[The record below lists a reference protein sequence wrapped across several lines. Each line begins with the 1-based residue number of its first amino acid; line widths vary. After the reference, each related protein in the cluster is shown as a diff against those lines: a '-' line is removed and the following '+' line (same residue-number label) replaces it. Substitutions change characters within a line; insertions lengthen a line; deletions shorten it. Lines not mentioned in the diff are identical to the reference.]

1 MQSMIRPIAIGT
13 MLLAVAC
20 TPASPTQRPPTALPS
35 PTPFVFTKTKLAV
48 QVVQAS
54 GAASNATGSPRSSK
68 ILTVKVG
75 QSEPLASRDLSN
87 PDARVILSADGQW
100 QALWVISSA
109 GTGNDVQ
116 LSYGRIG
123 SAPTELTLQTE
134 FQGLPPVFSP
144 DSQYLS
150 YSIGS
155 LLNNT
160 WQLYVIDLRTGARK
174 VFDGKLGLDN
184 PPSKSAARGIPVIV
198 GWNPDGKRALLVA
211 YGLEGAVDPIFE
223 VDLSSAPFAPT
234 NEIVVPVPFPAIKFL
249 IPSEQGTASTAYF
262 FSDDHT
268 KLAYT
273 YADPTRTVPNYAS
286 PRQAQNTVGVLN
298 VADGSVSAIIPAP
311 ADEAITTVAWVGDNN
326 RLLYSSAKYSANP
339 SASPTQTWYSF
350 DVTTKQTQPGVNLE
364 RDSSEFVDS
373 VIICGETVYFGLN
386 KTSLDTSNSPVQE
399 SYLYTTTLTDLTK
412 RGPALIK
419 GSQGDSFTLLACIP

>member
-1 MQSMIRPIAIGT
+1 

-35 PTPFVFTKTKLAV
+35 PTPFVFTKTNLAV
-48 QVVQAS
+48 QVNE
-54 GAASNATGSPRSSK
+54 AANEATSSPRSAK

-75 QSEPLASRDLSN
+75 KPDPLASRDLDN
-87 PDARVILSADGQW
+87 PEARVILSPDGQW
-100 QALWVISSA
+100 QAQWGNSGASS
-109 GTGNDVQ
+109 GTDLQ

-123 SAPTELTLQTE
+123 SAPTTLTVQTE
-134 FQGLPPVFSP
+134 FQGLSPIFSP

-155 LLNNT
+155 MLNNT
-160 WQLYVIDLRTGARK
+160 WQLYVIDVRTGARK

-184 PPSKSAARGIPVIV
+184 PPSKTAARGIPAIV

-249 IPSEQGTASTAYF
+249 LPAEQGTGSTSYF
-262 FSDDHT
+262 FSDDYAR
-268 KLAYT
+268 LAYS
-273 YADPTRTVPNYAS
+273 YADPTRAVPNYAGF
-286 PRQAQNTVGVLN
+286 RQPQNTIGVLN
-298 VADGSVSAIIPAP
+298 VADGTVTAIIPAP
-311 ADEAITTVAWVGDNN
+311 ADEAIASIAWVGDSN
-326 RLLYSSAKYSANP
+326 RLLYSSVKYSANP
-339 SASPTQTWYSF
+339 SANPTQTWYSF
-350 DVTTKQTQPGVNLE
+350 DVTTKQTLPGVNLE

-373 VIICGETVYFGLN
+373 VIICGETVYYGLT
-386 KTSLDTSNSPVQE
+386 KTSLNASNGPIQE
-399 SYLYTTTLTDLTK
+399 RSLHTTTLADLTK
-412 RGPALIK
+412 RGPALLK
-419 GSQGDSFTLLACIP
+419 ERQGYSFTTLACVP